1 MNTRLDHLDLLRSA
15 RHAAAD
21 RRKLFLAL
29 YGLLLFLPL
38 ALLVLACGRTALH
51 GDLAGEISETF
62 VRPVQATGEFFKTAF
77 HDGRGLLMALVLLG
91 IWLVG
96 RLMHSFFGLAV
107 MRMLAVEIT
116 SGRRAEVKEAIRFA
130 RGHWFWGFITP
141 ASLLFAS
148 LLMLGFAVF
157 LVWLAMTISELF
169 LVLASPAALVLV
181 LGAAFM
187 LVGLWGGGILAGPTV
202 ATEWSDAFDA
212 ITRVYGYGFTHT
224 YRLFLYR
231 TAGRLVLLG
240 AAVARALRA
249 GLVFLLLYG
258 VLLLGLGTD
267 GARELIDAT
276 LLEQPQGV
284 GEDPSAAAEA
294 HPLRALPQT
303 AASWTLL
310 FCAAAYVTAVFARL
324 LVFRLALCQVTYLLL
339 RRHIDKVPLD
349 NIDGYRPDDSAY
361 DPTAQ
366 GFELVEVEE
375 EISAE

>member
-1 MNTRLDHLDLLRSA
+1 MNSGVDHLDLLRSA
-15 RHAAAD
+15 RRAAAD

-38 ALLVLACGRTALH
+38 ALLVLACGRAALH
-51 GDLAGEISETF
+51 GDVVGQISETF

-77 HDGRGLLMALVLLG
+77 HDGRWLLMALVLLG
-91 IWLVG
+91 IWLVA

-107 MRMLAVEIT
+107 TRMLAIEIT
-116 SGRRAEVKEAIRFA
+116 CGRRADVKDAIRFA
-130 RGHWFWGFITP
+130 RGHCFWGFITS

-148 LLMLGFAVF
+148 LLMLGLAVLF
-157 LVWLAMTISELF
+157 VWLAMTISELF
-169 LVLASPAALVLV
+169 LVLAVPAALVLV
-181 LGAAFM
+181 LGAVFV

-258 VLLLGLGTD
+258 VLLLGLGAD
-267 GARELIDAT
+267 GTRELIDAI
-276 LLEQPQGV
+276 LLEQPQGW
-284 GEDPSAAAEA
+284 
-294 HPLRALPQT
+294 ALPQT
-303 AASWTLL
+303 AAAWTLL
-310 FCAAAYVTAVFARL
+310 FCLAGYGTAVFARL

-339 RRHIDKVPLD
+339 RHHIDKVPLD
-349 NIDGYRPDDSAY
+349 NIDGYRPGDSAY

-366 GFELVEVEE
+366 GFELVEVDD